1 MPPPKKPSEPVNTAL
16 LPSHKPAE
24 QGQATPEGFIGH
36 EAPTRVDIDL
46 TRIGLVGGIEKTAMA
61 PALVPAAEKTAM
73 APVLVPKLPKLPEK
87 TLLGPAP
94 LPKAR
99 PVEKT
104 TVGALPVD
112 DVTPPPADDV
122 TPPPE
127 EGERLTVAFL
137 EELCGVP
144 LPARLTTFFEAEVAQ
159 HEGARHPD
167 AGDSLHFLSARL
179 EPLWSQATQAGVD
192 LPSGTMVPIAA
203 VGQLAML
210 IAIDL
215 EEPELPAYRFSAD
228 DGFVLISAAF
238 DDFVSALPAPAP

>member
-24 QGQATPEGFIGH
+24 QGQAAPEGFIGH

-159 HEGARHPD
+159 HEGARHPRRGRLAALLECTTRAALESGHSSRRRPALGHD
-167 AGDSLHFLSARL
+167 GADRRGGSAGDAHRHRPRGARVAGL
-179 EPLWSQATQAGVD
+179 PLQ
-192 LPSGTMVPIAA
+192 
-203 VGQLAML
+203 
-210 IAIDL
+210 
-215 EEPELPAYRFSAD
+215 RR
-228 DGFVLISAAF
+228 
-238 DDFVSALPAPAP
+238 